1 MTDETYIATS
11 EIRSVFQNKHDS
23 IIKNPDSKIV
33 MSHFGSFSQDLV
45 SSISDRTE
53 SVLLSKG
60 INRIKIKRIFSILI
74 EGMQNIRIHG
84 RKDKINNQVG
94 LVILSENKDCINI
107 SFANVITFE
116 DFEKIEKYIKEIND
130 FSEDELKSRYL
141 EILNNGFLSEK
152 NGAGLGLLT
161 MRIKSGNLLDYG
173 FYALKSGNLL
183 FTFKIKVEK

>member
-1 MTDETYIATS
+1 MNDETYIATS

-23 IIKNPDSKIV
+23 IIKSNTTKVV

-53 SVLLSKG
+53 EVLLSKG
-60 INRIKIKRIFSILI
+60 IKRQVLKRIFSILI

-84 RKDKINNQVG
+84 RKDEIDNQVG
-94 LVILSENKDCINI
+94 FIILSEDKESVNI
-107 SFANVITFE
+107 SFANVITFI
-116 DFEKIEKYIKEIND
+116 DFEKVEKYIKEINS
-130 FSEDELKSRYL
+130 FSSVSLKSRYL
-141 EILNNGFLSEK
+141 EVLNNGFLNEK

-161 MRIKSGNLLDYG
+161 MRMKSGRPLEYG

>member
-1 MTDETYIATS
+1 MTEETYIATS

-23 IIKNPDSKIV
+23 IINDDAVKVI

-45 SSISDRTE
+45 SSLADRTE
-53 SVLLSKG
+53 VVLTTKNIPRL
-60 INRIKIKRIFSILI
+60 IIKRIFSILI

-84 RKDKINNQVG
+84 RKDSIDNQVG
-94 LVILSENKDCINI
+94 FVILSEDKSNLNV

-116 DFEKIEKYIKEIND
+116 DFERVEEYIKKINSY
-130 FSEDELKSRYL
+130 SEKELKNTYL
-141 EILNNGFLSEK
+141 DILKNGFLSDK

-161 MRIKSGNLLDYG
+161 MRIKSCNPLEYG

-183 FTFKIKVEK
+183 FTFRVKVKK